1 MKYRQYK
8 VVHFAEIEDKQFGKS
23 WLVLTKTAG
32 LDPNCGAGFPETD
45 LYGKGEF
52 TEFFIVPYDNWVIDE
67 IEDIALRGDLWSP
80 DTDDWTMDE
89 QNRIVDGVPVITHH
103 YCGKLHNKAK
113 KPDGSDSRIV
123 SWMPLSQLILAE
135 KSLLE
140 HDTDAATGIDY
151 FVCGTVKGFVSPS
164 AKKELANEVY
174 STSDFKVAMVS
185 VHEAEPKPWLLYV
198 PKLHPLTIRNLS
210 FQENADSL
218 LKIGEWRQ
226 AFPWAKRAMERSL
239 EEMGKTF
246 KDNYD
251 ILKKDP
257 EENPETGI
265 YFDLFVETNCQHFL
279 PAIMNLL
286 KIFDMAIN
294 DIDTC
299 RAADNYE
306 NEIVELRRIIDK
318 MHNDLGWRTE
328 LK

>member
-1 MKYRQYK
+1 
-8 VVHFAEIEDKQFGKS
+8 
-23 WLVLTKTAG
+23 
-32 LDPNCGAGFPETD
+32 
-45 LYGKGEF
+45 
-52 TEFFIVPYDNWVIDE
+52 
-67 IEDIALRGDLWSP
+67 DLWSP

-140 HDTDAATGIDY
+140 HDTDTATGIDY

-185 VHEAEPKPWLLYV
+185 IHEAEPKPWLLYI
-198 PKLHPLTIRNLS
+198 PPQHTLAIRNCS
-210 FQENADSL
+210 FQDQADFL

-239 EEMGKTF
+239 AELGKTF
-246 KDNYD
+246 KEDYD
-251 ILKKDP
+251 KLKSSSK
-257 EENPETGI
+257 ENPEAGI
-265 YFDLFVETNCQHFL
+265 CSDVFLEANTQHFL
-279 PAIMNLL
+279 PAIRNLL
-286 KIFDMAIN
+286 SIFDMAIN
-294 DIDTC
+294 DIDTSH
-299 RAADNYE
+299 AAYNYE
-306 NEIVELRRIIDK
+306 PQIVELKRIIDK
-318 MHNDLGWRTE
+318 MYNDLD
-328 LK
+328 LPY

>member
-1 MKYRQYK
+1 MKYRRYK
-8 VVHFAEIEDKQFGKS
+8 IIQFSEEEDVQFGKS
-23 WLVLTKTAG
+23 WLILTKTAG

-52 TEFFIVPYDNWVIDE
+52 TEFFIVPYDNWVMDE

-210 FQENADSL
+210 FQENADRL

-246 KDNYD
+246 KEYNKLNEDPIESPEAG
-251 ILKKDP
+251 ILCDV
-257 EENPETGI
+257 
-265 YFDLFVETNCQHFL
+265 FLETNGQHFL
-279 PAIMNLL
+279 PAIRNLL
-286 KIFDMAIN
+286 SIFDMAIGGV
-294 DIDTC
+294 DMM
-299 RAADNYE
+299 NYE
-306 NEIVELRRIIDK
+306 NELKDIKEIVDK
-318 MHNDLGWRTE
+318 MVRDAE
-328 LK
+328 LP

>member
-8 VVHFAEIEDKQFGKS
+8 IVQFSEEEDVQFGKS
-23 WLVLTKTAG
+23 WLILTKTAG

-52 TEFFIVPYDNWVIDE
+52 TEFFIVPYDNWVMDE

-140 HDTDAATGIDY
+140 HDTDPATGIDY

-246 KDNYD
+246 KEYNKLNEDPIESPEAG
-251 ILKKDP
+251 ILCDV
-257 EENPETGI
+257 
-265 YFDLFVETNCQHFL
+265 FLETNGQHFL
-279 PAIMNLL
+279 PAIRNLL
-286 KIFDMAIN
+286 RIFDMAIGSV
-294 DIDTC
+294 DMM
-299 RAADNYE
+299 NYE
-306 NEIVELRRIIDK
+306 NELKDIKEIVDK
-318 MHNDLGWRTE
+318 MVRDAE
-328 LK
+328 LP

>member
-1 MKYRQYK
+1 MKYRRYK
-8 VVHFAEIEDKQFGKS
+8 IIQFSEEEDVQFGKS
-23 WLVLTKTAG
+23 WLILTKTAG

-52 TEFFIVPYDNWVIDE
+52 TEFFIVPYDNWVMDE

-185 VHEAEPKPWLLYV
+185 VHEAEPKPWLLYI
-198 PKLHPLTIRNLS
+198 PPQHTLAIRNCS
-210 FQENADSL
+210 FQDQADFL

-246 KDNYD
+246 KEYNKLNEDPIESPEAG
-251 ILKKDP
+251 ILCDVF
-257 EENPETGI
+257 I
-265 YFDLFVETNCQHFL
+265 ETNGQHFL
-279 PAIMNLL
+279 PAIRNLL
-286 KIFDMAIN
+286 SIFDMAIGSV
-294 DIDTC
+294 DMM
-299 RAADNYE
+299 NYE
-306 NEIVELRRIIDK
+306 NELKDIKEIVDK
-318 MHNDLGWRTE
+318 MVRDAE
-328 LK
+328 LP

>member
-1 MKYRQYK
+1 MKYRRYK
-8 VVHFAEIEDKQFGKS
+8 IIQFSEEEDVQFGKS
-23 WLVLTKTAG
+23 WLILTKTAG

-52 TEFFIVPYDNWVIDE
+52 TEFFIVPYDNWVMDE

-140 HDTDAATGIDY
+140 HDTDPATGIDY

-174 STSDFKVAMVS
+174 STSDFKMAMAS
-185 VHEAEPKPWLLYV
+185 VHEAEPKPWLLYI
-198 PKLHPLTIRNLS
+198 PPQHTLAIRNCS
-210 FQENADSL
+210 FQDQADFL

-246 KDNYD
+246 KEYNKLNEDPIESPEAG
-251 ILKKDP
+251 ILCDV
-257 EENPETGI
+257 
-265 YFDLFVETNCQHFL
+265 FLETNGQHFL
-279 PAIMNLL
+279 PAIRNLL
-286 KIFDMAIN
+286 SIFDMAIGSV
-294 DIDTC
+294 DMM
-299 RAADNYE
+299 NYE
-306 NEIVELRRIIDK
+306 NELKDIKEIVDK
-318 MHNDLGWRTE
+318 MVRDAE
-328 LK
+328 LP

>member
-1 MKYRQYK
+1 M
-8 VVHFAEIEDKQFGKS
+8 QFGKS
-23 WLVLTKTAG
+23 WLILTKTAG

-210 FQENADSL
+210 F
-218 LKIGEWRQ
+218 
-226 AFPWAKRAMERSL
+226 
-239 EEMGKTF
+239 
-246 KDNYD
+246 
-251 ILKKDP
+251 
-257 EENPETGI
+257 
-265 YFDLFVETNCQHFL
+265 
-279 PAIMNLL
+279 
-286 KIFDMAIN
+286 
-294 DIDTC
+294 
-299 RAADNYE
+299 
-306 NEIVELRRIIDK
+306 
-318 MHNDLGWRTE
+318 
-328 LK
+328 

>member
-1 MKYRQYK
+1 MKYRRYK
-8 VVHFAEIEDKQFGKS
+8 IIQFSEEEDVQFGKS
-23 WLVLTKTAG
+23 WLILTKTAG

-52 TEFFIVPYDNWVIDE
+52 TEFFIVPYDNWVMDE

-140 HDTDAATGIDY
+140 HDTDAAAGIDY

-185 VHEAEPKPWLLYV
+185 VHEAEPKPWLLYI
-198 PKLHPLTIRNLS
+198 PPQHTLAIRNCS
-210 FQENADSL
+210 FQDQADFL

-246 KDNYD
+246 KEYNKLNEDPIESPEAG
-251 ILKKDP
+251 ILCDVF
-257 EENPETGI
+257 I
-265 YFDLFVETNCQHFL
+265 ETNGQHFL
-279 PAIMNLL
+279 PAIRNLL
-286 KIFDMAIN
+286 SIFDMAIGSV
-294 DIDTC
+294 DMM
-299 RAADNYE
+299 NYE
-306 NEIVELRRIIDK
+306 NELKDIKEIVDK
-318 MHNDLGWRTE
+318 MVRDAE
-328 LK
+328 LP

>member
-8 VVHFAEIEDKQFGKS
+8 IVQFSEEEDVQFGKS
-23 WLVLTKTAG
+23 WLILTKTAG

-52 TEFFIVPYDNWVIDE
+52 TEFFIVPYDNWVMDE

-113 KPDGSDSRIV
+113 KPDGSDSQII

-140 HDTDAATGIDY
+140 HDTDPATGIDY

-246 KDNYD
+246 KEYNKLNEDPIESPEAG
-251 ILKKDP
+251 ILCDV
-257 EENPETGI
+257 
-265 YFDLFVETNCQHFL
+265 FLETNGQHFL
-279 PAIMNLL
+279 PAIRNLL
-286 KIFDMAIN
+286 SIFDMAIGGV
-294 DIDTC
+294 DMM
-299 RAADNYE
+299 NYE
-306 NEIVELRRIIDK
+306 NELKDIKEIVDK
-318 MHNDLGWRTE
+318 MVRDAE
-328 LK
+328 LP

>member
-8 VVHFAEIEDKQFGKS
+8 IVQFSEEEDVQFGKS
-23 WLVLTKTAG
+23 WLILTKTAG

-52 TEFFIVPYDNWVIDE
+52 AEFFIVPYDNWVMDE

-246 KDNYD
+246 KEYNKLNEDPIESPEAG
-251 ILKKDP
+251 ILCDV
-257 EENPETGI
+257 
-265 YFDLFVETNCQHFL
+265 FLETNGQHFL
-279 PAIMNLL
+279 PAIRNLL
-286 KIFDMAIN
+286 SIFDMAIGGV
-294 DIDTC
+294 DMM
-299 RAADNYE
+299 NYE
-306 NEIVELRRIIDK
+306 NELKDIKEIVDK
-318 MHNDLGWRTE
+318 MVRDAE
-328 LK
+328 LP

>member
-1 MKYRQYK
+1 M
-8 VVHFAEIEDKQFGKS
+8 QFGKS
-23 WLVLTKTAG
+23 WLILTKTAG

-52 TEFFIVPYDNWVIDE
+52 TEFFIVPYDNWVMDE

-246 KDNYD
+246 KEYNKLNEDPIESPEAG
-251 ILKKDP
+251 ILCDV
-257 EENPETGI
+257 
-265 YFDLFVETNCQHFL
+265 FLETNGQHFL
-279 PAIMNLL
+279 PAIRNLL
-286 KIFDMAIN
+286 SIFDMAIGGV
-294 DIDTC
+294 DMM
-299 RAADNYE
+299 NYE
-306 NEIVELRRIIDK
+306 NELKDIKEIVDK
-318 MHNDLGWRTE
+318 MVRDAE
-328 LK
+328 LP

>member
-8 VVHFAEIEDKQFGKS
+8 IVQFSEEEDVQFGKS
-23 WLVLTKTAG
+23 WLILTKTAG

-52 TEFFIVPYDNWVIDE
+52 TEFFIVPYDNWVMDE

-140 HDTDAATGIDY
+140 HDTDPATGIDY

-246 KDNYD
+246 KEYNKLNEDPIESPEAG
-251 ILKKDP
+251 ILCDV
-257 EENPETGI
+257 
-265 YFDLFVETNCQHFL
+265 FLETNGQHFL
-279 PAIMNLL
+279 PAIRNLL
-286 KIFDMAIN
+286 SIFDMAIGGV
-294 DIDTC
+294 DMM
-299 RAADNYE
+299 NYE
-306 NEIVELRRIIDK
+306 NELKDIKEIVDK
-318 MHNDLGWRTE
+318 MVRDAE
-328 LK
+328 LP

>member
-8 VVHFAEIEDKQFGKS
+8 IVQFSEEEDVQFGKS
-23 WLVLTKTAG
+23 WLILTKTAG

-52 TEFFIVPYDNWVIDE
+52 TEFFIVPYDNWVMDE

-246 KDNYD
+246 KEYNKLNEDPIESPEAG
-251 ILKKDP
+251 ILCDV
-257 EENPETGI
+257 
-265 YFDLFVETNCQHFL
+265 FLETNGQHFL
-279 PAIMNLL
+279 PAIRNLL
-286 KIFDMAIN
+286 SIFDMAIGGV
-294 DIDTC
+294 DMM
-299 RAADNYE
+299 NYE
-306 NEIVELRRIIDK
+306 NELKDIKEIVDK
-318 MHNDLGWRTE
+318 MVRDAE
-328 LK
+328 LP

>member
-8 VVHFAEIEDKQFGKS
+8 IVQFSEEEDVQFGKS
-23 WLVLTKTAG
+23 WLILTKTAG

-52 TEFFIVPYDNWVIDE
+52 SEFFIVPYDNWVMDE

-210 FQENADSL
+210 FQDNADSL

-246 KDNYD
+246 KEYNKLNEDPIESPEAG
-251 ILKKDP
+251 ILCDV
-257 EENPETGI
+257 
-265 YFDLFVETNCQHFL
+265 FLETNGQHFL
-279 PAIMNLL
+279 PAIRNLL
-286 KIFDMAIN
+286 SIFDMAIGSV
-294 DIDTC
+294 DMM
-299 RAADNYE
+299 NYE
-306 NEIVELRRIIDK
+306 NELKDIKEIVDK
-318 MHNDLGWRTE
+318 MVRDAE
-328 LK
+328 LP

>member
-1 MKYRQYK
+1 M
-8 VVHFAEIEDKQFGKS
+8 QFGKS
-23 WLVLTKTAG
+23 WLILTKTAG

-52 TEFFIVPYDNWVIDE
+52 TEFFIVPYDNWVMDE

-185 VHEAEPKPWLLYV
+185 VHEAEPKPWLLYI
-198 PKLHPLTIRNLS
+198 PPQHTLAIRNCS
-210 FQENADSL
+210 FQDQADFL

-246 KDNYD
+246 KEYNKLNEDPIESPEAG
-251 ILKKDP
+251 ILCDVF
-257 EENPETGI
+257 I
-265 YFDLFVETNCQHFL
+265 ETNGQHFL
-279 PAIMNLL
+279 PAIRNLL
-286 KIFDMAIN
+286 SIFDMAIGSV
-294 DIDTC
+294 DMM
-299 RAADNYE
+299 NYE
-306 NEIVELRRIIDK
+306 NELKDIKEIVDK
-318 MHNDLGWRTE
+318 MVRDAE
-328 LK
+328 LP

>member
-1 MKYRQYK
+1 M
-8 VVHFAEIEDKQFGKS
+8 QFGKS
-23 WLVLTKTAG
+23 WLILTKTAG

-52 TEFFIVPYDNWVIDE
+52 TEFFIVPYDNWVMDE

-140 HDTDAATGIDY
+140 HDTDPATGIDY

-185 VHEAEPKPWLLYV
+185 VHEAEPKPWLLYF
-198 PKLHPLTIRNLS
+198 PPQHTLAIRNCS
-210 FQENADSL
+210 FQDQADFL

-246 KDNYD
+246 KEYNKLNEDPIESSEAG
-251 ILKKDP
+251 ILCDV
-257 EENPETGI
+257 
-265 YFDLFVETNCQHFL
+265 FLETNGQHFL
-279 PAIMNLL
+279 PAIRNLL
-286 KIFDMAIN
+286 SIFDMAIGSV
-294 DIDTC
+294 DMM
-299 RAADNYE
+299 NYE
-306 NEIVELRRIIDK
+306 NELKDIKEIVDK
-318 MHNDLGWRTE
+318 MVRDAE
-328 LK
+328 LP

>member
-1 MKYRQYK
+1 MKYRRYK
-8 VVHFAEIEDKQFGKS
+8 IIQFSEEEDVQFGKS
-23 WLVLTKTAG
+23 WLILTKTAG

-52 TEFFIVPYDNWVIDE
+52 TEFFIVPYDNWVMDE

-89 QNRIVDGVPVITHH
+89 QNRIVDGVPIITHH

-246 KDNYD
+246 KEYNKLNEDPIESPEAG
-251 ILKKDP
+251 ILCDV
-257 EENPETGI
+257 
-265 YFDLFVETNCQHFL
+265 FLETNGQHFL
-279 PAIMNLL
+279 PAIRNLL
-286 KIFDMAIN
+286 SIFDMAIGSV
-294 DIDTC
+294 DMM
-299 RAADNYE
+299 NYE
-306 NEIVELRRIIDK
+306 NELKDIKEIVDK
-318 MHNDLGWRTE
+318 MVRDAE
-328 LK
+328 LP

>member
-1 MKYRQYK
+1 MKYRRYK
-8 VVHFAEIEDKQFGKS
+8 IIQFSEEEDVQFGKS
-23 WLVLTKTAG
+23 WLILTKTAG

-52 TEFFIVPYDNWVIDE
+52 AEFFIVPYDNWVMDE

-113 KPDGSDSRIV
+113 KPDGSDSQII

-185 VHEAEPKPWLLYV
+185 VHEAEPKPWLLYI
-198 PKLHPLTIRNLS
+198 PPQHTLAIRNLS

-239 EEMGKTF
+239 EEMGKIF
-246 KDNYD
+246 KEYNKLNEDPIESPEAG
-251 ILKKDP
+251 ILCDV
-257 EENPETGI
+257 
-265 YFDLFVETNCQHFL
+265 FLETNVQHFL
-279 PAIMNLL
+279 PAIRNLL
-286 KIFDMAIN
+286 SIFDMAIGSV
-294 DIDTC
+294 DMM
-299 RAADNYE
+299 NYE
-306 NEIVELRRIIDK
+306 NELKDIKEIVDK
-318 MHNDLGWRTE
+318 MVRDAE
-328 LK
+328 LP

>member
-1 MKYRQYK
+1 MKYRRYK
-8 VVHFAEIEDKQFGKS
+8 IIQFSEEEDVQFGKS
-23 WLVLTKTAG
+23 WLILTKTAG

-52 TEFFIVPYDNWVIDE
+52 TEFFIVPYDNWVMDE

-80 DTDDWTMDE
+80 DTDDWTVDE

-103 YCGKLHNKAK
+103 YCGKLRNKAK

-135 KSLLE
+135 KSLLKL
-140 HDTDAATGIDY
+140 DTDPATGIDY

-185 VHEAEPKPWLLYV
+185 VQNAEPKPWLLYV
-198 PKLHPLTIRNLS
+198 PQFHPLAIRNLS

-246 KDNYD
+246 KEYNKLNEDPIESPEAG
-251 ILKKDP
+251 ILCDV
-257 EENPETGI
+257 
-265 YFDLFVETNCQHFL
+265 FLETNGQHFL
-279 PAIMNLL
+279 PAIRNLL
-286 KIFDMAIN
+286 SIFDMAIGGV
-294 DIDTC
+294 DMM
-299 RAADNYE
+299 NYE
-306 NEIVELRRIIDK
+306 NELKDIKEIVDK
-318 MHNDLGWRTE
+318 MVRDAE
-328 LK
+328 LP

>member
-1 MKYRQYK
+1 MKYRRYK
-8 VVHFAEIEDKQFGKS
+8 IIQFSEEEDVQFGKS
-23 WLVLTKTAG
+23 WLILTKTAG
-32 LDPNCGAGFPETD
+32 LDPSCDAGFPESD

-52 TEFFIVPYDNWVIDE
+52 AEFFIVPYDNWVMDE
-67 IEDIALRGDLWSP
+67 IEEIALRGDLWSP
-80 DTDDWTMDE
+80 DTNDWTVDE
-89 QNRIVDGVPVITHH
+89 QNKIVDGVPVITHH

-246 KDNYD
+246 KEYNKLNEDPIESPEAG
-251 ILKKDP
+251 ILCDV
-257 EENPETGI
+257 
-265 YFDLFVETNCQHFL
+265 FLETNGQHFL
-279 PAIMNLL
+279 PAIRNLL
-286 KIFDMAIN
+286 SIFDMAIGSV
-294 DIDTC
+294 DMM
-299 RAADNYE
+299 NYE
-306 NEIVELRRIIDK
+306 NELKDIKEIVDK
-318 MHNDLGWRTE
+318 MVRDAE
-328 LK
+328 LP

>member
-8 VVHFAEIEDKQFGKS
+8 IVQFSEEEDVQFGKS
-23 WLVLTKTAG
+23 WLILTKTAG

-52 TEFFIVPYDNWVIDE
+52 TEFFIVPYDNWVMDE

-174 STSDFKVAMVS
+174 STSNFKVAMVS

-246 KDNYD
+246 KEYNKLNEDPIESPEAG
-251 ILKKDP
+251 ILCDV
-257 EENPETGI
+257 
-265 YFDLFVETNCQHFL
+265 FLETNGQHFL
-279 PAIMNLL
+279 PAIRNLL
-286 KIFDMAIN
+286 SIFDMAIGCV
-294 DIDTC
+294 DMM
-299 RAADNYE
+299 NYE
-306 NEIVELRRIIDK
+306 NELKDIKEIVDK
-318 MHNDLGWRTE
+318 MVRDAE
-328 LK
+328 LP

>member
-1 MKYRQYK
+1 MKYRRYK
-8 VVHFAEIEDKQFGKS
+8 IIQFSEEEDVQFGKS
-23 WLVLTKTAG
+23 WLILTKTAG

-52 TEFFIVPYDNWVIDE
+52 AEFFIVPYDNWVMDE

-140 HDTDAATGIDY
+140 HDTDPATGIDY

-185 VHEAEPKPWLLYV
+185 VHEAEPKPWLLYI
-198 PKLHPLTIRNLS
+198 PPQHTLAIRNCS
-210 FQENADSL
+210 FQDQADFL

-246 KDNYD
+246 KEYNK
-251 ILKKDP
+251 LNKDP
-257 EENPETGI
+257 IESPEAGI
-265 YFDLFVETNCQHFL
+265 LCDVFLETNGQHFL
-279 PAIMNLL
+279 PAIRNLL
-286 KIFDMAIN
+286 SIFDMAIGGV
-294 DIDTC
+294 DMM
-299 RAADNYE
+299 NYE
-306 NEIVELRRIIDK
+306 NELKDIKEIVDK
-318 MHNDLGWRTE
+318 MVRDAE
-328 LK
+328 LP

>member
-1 MKYRQYK
+1 MKYRRYK
-8 VVHFAEIEDKQFGKS
+8 IIQFSEEEDVQFGKS
-23 WLVLTKTAG
+23 WLILTKTAG

-52 TEFFIVPYDNWVIDE
+52 TEFFIVPYDNWVMDE

-185 VHEAEPKPWLLYV
+185 VHEAEPKPWLLYI
-198 PKLHPLTIRNLS
+198 PPQHTLAIRYCS
-210 FQENADSL
+210 FQDQADFL

-246 KDNYD
+246 KEYNKLNEDPIESPEAG
-251 ILKKDP
+251 ILCDV
-257 EENPETGI
+257 
-265 YFDLFVETNCQHFL
+265 FLETNGQHFL
-279 PAIMNLL
+279 PAIRNLL
-286 KIFDMAIN
+286 SIFDMAIGGV
-294 DIDTC
+294 DMM
-299 RAADNYE
+299 NYE
-306 NEIVELRRIIDK
+306 NELKDIKEIVDK
-318 MHNDLGWRTE
+318 MVRDAE
-328 LK
+328 LP

>member
-8 VVHFAEIEDKQFGKS
+8 IVQFSEEEDVQFGKS
-23 WLVLTKTAG
+23 WLILTKTAG

-67 IEDIALRGDLWSP
+67 IEEIALRGDLWSP

-246 KDNYD
+246 KEYNKLNEDPIESPEAG
-251 ILKKDP
+251 ILCDV
-257 EENPETGI
+257 
-265 YFDLFVETNCQHFL
+265 FLETNGQHFL
-279 PAIMNLL
+279 PAIRNLL
-286 KIFDMAIN
+286 SIFDMAIGGV
-294 DIDTC
+294 DMM
-299 RAADNYE
+299 NYE
-306 NEIVELRRIIDK
+306 NELKDIKEIVDK
-318 MHNDLGWRTE
+318 MVRDAE
-328 LK
+328 LP

>member
-8 VVHFAEIEDKQFGKS
+8 IVQFSEEEDVQFGKS
-23 WLVLTKTAG
+23 WLILTKTAG

-52 TEFFIVPYDNWVIDE
+52 TEFFIVPYDNWVMDE

-185 VHEAEPKPWLLYV
+185 VHEAEPKPWLLYI
-198 PKLHPLTIRNLS
+198 PPQHTLAIRNCS
-210 FQENADSL
+210 FQDQADFL

-246 KDNYD
+246 KEYNKLNEDPIESPEAG
-251 ILKKDP
+251 ILCDV
-257 EENPETGI
+257 
-265 YFDLFVETNCQHFL
+265 FLETNGQHFL
-279 PAIMNLL
+279 PAIRNLL
-286 KIFDMAIN
+286 SIFYMAIGGV
-294 DIDTC
+294 DMM
-299 RAADNYE
+299 NYE
-306 NEIVELRRIIDK
+306 NELKDIKEIVDK
-318 MHNDLGWRTE
+318 MVRDAE
-328 LK
+328 LP

>member
-8 VVHFAEIEDKQFGKS
+8 IVQFSEEEDVQFGKS
-23 WLVLTKTAG
+23 WLILTKTAG

-52 TEFFIVPYDNWVIDE
+52 TEFFIVPYDNWVMDE

-198 PKLHPLTIRNLS
+198 HLYERR
-210 FQENADSL
+210 
-218 LKIGEWRQ
+218 RQ
-226 AFPWAKRAMERSL
+226 
-239 EEMGKTF
+239 
-246 KDNYD
+246 
-251 ILKKDP
+251 
-257 EENPETGI
+257 TGI
-265 YFDLFVETNCQHFL
+265 CD
-279 PAIMNLL
+279 
-286 KIFDMAIN
+286 
-294 DIDTC
+294 
-299 RAADNYE
+299 
-306 NEIVELRRIIDK
+306 
-318 MHNDLGWRTE
+318 RTSRV
-328 LK
+328 

>member
-1 MKYRQYK
+1 M
-8 VVHFAEIEDKQFGKS
+8 QFGKS
-23 WLVLTKTAG
+23 WLILTKTAG

-52 TEFFIVPYDNWVIDE
+52 TEFFIVPYDNWVMDE

-246 KDNYD
+246 KEYNKLNEDPIESPEAG
-251 ILKKDP
+251 ILCDV
-257 EENPETGI
+257 
-265 YFDLFVETNCQHFL
+265 FVETNVQHFL
-279 PAIMNLL
+279 PAIRNLL
-286 KIFDMAIN
+286 SIFDMAIGSV
-294 DIDTC
+294 DMM
-299 RAADNYE
+299 NYE
-306 NEIVELRRIIDK
+306 NELKDIKEIVDK
-318 MHNDLGWRTE
+318 MVRDAE
-328 LK
+328 LP

>member
-1 MKYRQYK
+1 M
-8 VVHFAEIEDKQFGKS
+8 QFGKS
-23 WLVLTKTAG
+23 WLILTKTAG

-52 TEFFIVPYDNWVIDE
+52 TEFFIVPYDSWVMDE

-246 KDNYD
+246 KEYNKLNEDPIESPEAG
-251 ILKKDP
+251 ILCDV
-257 EENPETGI
+257 
-265 YFDLFVETNCQHFL
+265 FLETNGQHFL
-279 PAIMNLL
+279 PAIRNLL
-286 KIFDMAIN
+286 SIFDMAIGSV
-294 DIDTC
+294 DMM
-299 RAADNYE
+299 NYE
-306 NEIVELRRIIDK
+306 NELKDIKEIVDK
-318 MHNDLGWRTE
+318 MVRDAE
-328 LK
+328 LP

>member
-8 VVHFAEIEDKQFGKS
+8 IVQFSEEEDVQFGKS
-23 WLVLTKTAG
+23 WLILTKTAG

-52 TEFFIVPYDNWVIDE
+52 TEFFIVPYDNWVMDE

-140 HDTDAATGIDY
+140 HDTDPATGIDY

-185 VHEAEPKPWLLYV
+185 VHEAEPKSWLLYV

-246 KDNYD
+246 KEYNKLNEDPIESPEAG
-251 ILKKDP
+251 ILCDV
-257 EENPETGI
+257 
-265 YFDLFVETNCQHFL
+265 FLETNGQHFL
-279 PAIMNLL
+279 PAIRNLL
-286 KIFDMAIN
+286 SIFDMAIGSV
-294 DIDTC
+294 DMM
-299 RAADNYE
+299 NYE
-306 NEIVELRRIIDK
+306 NELKDIKEIVDK
-318 MHNDLGWRTE
+318 MVRDAE
-328 LK
+328 LP

>member
-1 MKYRQYK
+1 M
-8 VVHFAEIEDKQFGKS
+8 QFGKS
-23 WLVLTKTAG
+23 WLILTKTAG

-52 TEFFIVPYDNWVIDE
+52 TEFFIVPYDNWVMDE

-103 YCGKLHNKAK
+103 YCGKLYNKAR

-226 AFPWAKRAMERSL
+226 AFPWAKRAMESSL

-246 KDNYD
+246 KEYNKLNEDPIESPEAG
-251 ILKKDP
+251 ILCDV
-257 EENPETGI
+257 
-265 YFDLFVETNCQHFL
+265 FLETNGQHFL
-279 PAIMNLL
+279 PAIRNLL
-286 KIFDMAIN
+286 SIFDMAIGSV
-294 DIDTC
+294 DMM
-299 RAADNYE
+299 NYE
-306 NEIVELRRIIDK
+306 NELKDIKEIVDK
-318 MHNDLGWRTE
+318 MVRDAE
-328 LK
+328 LP